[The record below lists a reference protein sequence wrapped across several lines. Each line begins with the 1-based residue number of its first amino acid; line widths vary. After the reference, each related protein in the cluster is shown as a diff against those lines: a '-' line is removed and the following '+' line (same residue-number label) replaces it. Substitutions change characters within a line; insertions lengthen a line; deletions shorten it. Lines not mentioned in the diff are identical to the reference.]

1 MNWHNMYYLNN
12 MSFTAASVAPVGNAS
27 RFSPSPFSLR
37 VSFSLVVGTCIWFL
51 LAKQNMVLVIVFS
64 ENIKQLL
71 NEAE

>member
-1 MNWHNMYYLNN
+1 
-12 MSFTAASVAPVGNAS
+12 
-27 RFSPSPFSLR
+27 LR